1 MIFTTEIE
9 KPEEQERGS
18 GLKPQGW
25 PMDYRLAD
33 YLRVINPY
41 FPPELVSEASLLQ
54 LDRLANVLQPSW
66 GSWLECGLGA
76 GIQPASFA
84 VHLPDKAAQIDSQ
97 LLSVQEWQC
106 IQKLCLAREQGIS
119 ALGQGIESIWL
130 SFDLDRQQSD
140 IPIPNGVFLGAIES
154 DELDL
159 GELHFGVERA
169 ANCCWLAQKAIEQI
183 YDREIPGAVQEN
195 LFASL
200 QALPTGAQ
208 VLYLGL
214 MIGSQQQ
221 LRPQQLGLQQV
232 KSQQVGSE
240 EIKLQ
245 KIRIDISGIPAR
257 DISQYSNNRGWLGS
271 AVEWEA
277 IAEQLEGLVDR
288 VVLNIEFG
296 SDNLGKV
303 SLECYLDRRLDDSAQ
318 WQPLLNYLVET
329 QLCTPEKCKALLSW
343 PGLCYES
350 STQEAWPPNLTL
362 ISKFLGGRASSV
374 MAREILYI
382 RLAWESETPVEAKAG
397 LWFGPDW
404 I

>member
-1 MIFTTEIE
+1 
-9 KPEEQERGS
+9 
-18 GLKPQGW
+18 
-25 PMDYRLAD
+25 MDYRLAD

-54 LDRLANVLQPSW
+54 LDRFANLLQPSW

-97 LLSVQEWQC
+97 LLSSQEWQC
-106 IQKLCLAREQGIS
+106 IQKLCLARERGIS

-130 SFDLDRQQSD
+130 NFDLDRHQD
-140 IPIPNGVFLGAIES
+140 IPIPNGIFLGAIES

-169 ANCCWLAQKAIEQI
+169 ANCCWLAQKAIEQL
-183 YDREIPGAVQEN
+183 YDREIPGGVQEN

-214 MIGSQQQ
+214 MMASQQQ
-221 LRPQQLGLQQV
+221 LNPQQVRPQQV
-232 KSQQVGSE
+232 SSQQVSSQ
-240 EIKLQ
+240 EIKQQ
-245 KIRIDISGIPAR
+245 KIRIDVSGIPSL
-257 DISQYSNNRGWLGS
+257 DISQYSNNSGWLGS
-271 AVEWEA
+271 VVDWEA
-277 IAEQLEGLVDR
+277 IALQLQGLVDR

-296 SDNLGKV
+296 SENLGKV
-303 SLECYLDRRLDDSAQ
+303 SLECYLDRHLDDSAQ
-318 WQPLLNYLVET
+318 WQPLLNYLVES

-350 STQEAWPPNLTL
+350 STQEAWPPNLAL